1 MKLPPDPEKMNYQWF
16 PPPPNMF
23 ILASLFVLRFC
34 LETVLQLNIL
44 CFICSLSHWLASI
57 PREIHLS
64 SAPSSQVTERGRVS
78 IDTKVMLMAH
88 CTPSPLYKLL
98 LWLLTNILWFSYYY
112 HHFGLPRWCSSKESV
127 CQCRRHGFNPWVGKI
142 PLGRKWQ
149 PTSVFL
155 PGKSQGQRR
164 LVGYSSWGHKESD
177 RTEHM
182 HTGNYTQIKKR

>member
-127 CQCRRHGFNPWVGKI
+127 CQYRRHGFNPWVGKI
-142 PLGRKWQ
+142 PLGKEMATHFSIFAWEIPR
-149 PTSVFL
+149 TEA
-155 PGKSQGQRR
+155 PGGLQFMGSQRVRQ
-164 LVGYSSWGHKESD
+164 D
-177 RTEHM
+177 RTYAYWQLYP
-182 HTGNYTQIKKR
+182 N